1 MGKAAHY
8 PWGIST
14 TRRTKEEIT
23 QKGSSGMEQPR
34 VNLNMQ
40 ECHQATLLPGVFI
53 FFLLFF
59 FSFAFVAAE
68 VPVPSTLYDEN
79 EMHPAPESA

>member
-8 PWGIST
+8 PLGIST
-14 TRRTKEEIT
+14 TRRTKEEIM

-40 ECHQATLLPGVFI
+40 ECHQATLLPGVFN
-53 FFLLFF
+53 FFYFF

-68 VPVPSTLYDEN
+68 VPVPGTLYDEN